1 MAAVIQDQAMFRVDG
16 VQEIA
21 AEAHR
26 DPDNATQRAWGR
38 IIRDVGGLQWH
49 DLRYLGVMPLQAAH
63 IPDYPPPRAL
73 RGGLRSTARLAS
85 SSQLLSGRR
94 RGTRVRPRPQRA
106 L

>member
-49 DLRYLGVMPLQAAH
+49 DPEVTQVV
-63 IPDYPPPRAL
+63 
-73 RGGLRSTARLAS
+73 RGRHKHKRVLLFARPFQRGLRRIAWEAEPEY
-85 SSQLLSGRR
+85 LLLGRR
-94 RGTRVRPRPQRA
+94 RAEFVLQMTDVR
-106 L
+106 